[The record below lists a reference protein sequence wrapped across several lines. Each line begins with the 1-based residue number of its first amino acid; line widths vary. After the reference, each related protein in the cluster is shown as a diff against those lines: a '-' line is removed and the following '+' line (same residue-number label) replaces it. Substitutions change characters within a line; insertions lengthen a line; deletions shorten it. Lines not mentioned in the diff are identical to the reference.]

1 MFLDYKNQ
9 CNQEENVI
17 LEMSFDDIQRSH
29 TCSRRASRPY
39 GSFIKLWNLKQRNA
53 TMNDWANIKCGNLM
67 DQNQKALNRNFL

>member
-29 TCSRRASRPY
+29 VQSACLSA
-39 GSFIKLWNLKQRNA
+39 LWL
-53 TMNDWANIKCGNLM
+53 LH
-67 DQNQKALNRNFL
+67 

>member
-17 LEMSFDDIQRSH
+17 LEMSFDDIQRLH
-29 TCSRRASRPY
+29 TCSRRPSRPY
-39 GSFIKLWNLKQRNA
+39 GLFIKLWNLKQRNA
-53 TMNDWANIKCGNLM
+53 TMNDWGNIKCGNLM